1 MDHGVARDIKKK
13 TGDTTQAEK
22 ELNGLIGAFKNYSQ
36 TKA

>member
-13 TGDTTQAEK
+13 TGDTTHAEK

>member
-1 MDHGVARDIKKK
+1 MDHGIARDIKKK
-13 TGDTTQAEK
+13 TGKTTQAEK